1 MNMKETMDITE
12 ESSVCWEGSWGSTER
27 ETVTMRIT
35 ASANEE
41 TGRGCFEIYDVE
53 TGGNRYYGD
62 GGMRVA
68 DNGYLTDY
76 DGCGSLDNRIIE
88 WLDGL
93 GMVSPDE
100 RCFFRERLNKM
111 KVI

>member
-1 MNMKETMDITE
+1 M
-12 ESSVCWEGSWGSTER
+12 TER
-27 ETVTMRIT
+27 LDMERESKVRWENSFGASKPETKTMKIT
-35 ASANEE
+35 AWACADRQ
-41 TGRGCFEIYDVE
+41 RGGFEIYDIE
-53 TGGNRYYGD
+53 SGGEDYYGE
-62 GGMRVA
+62 GGMWFD